1 MFYFATP
8 HAKTGIKDYKLDSE
22 KLDRNDYFTK
32 FLEKNG
38 LKIFLPIRDADQ
50 TLSGTKLLDLELDVI
65 KNCEAIIIVLSDTR
79 GIYMEAGYAK
89 ALGKKV
95 VGLKVPETRE
105 FSDWGKSFFDYI
117 AKDEKDLLSY
127 LKNLTK

>member
-8 HAKTGIKDYKLDSE
+8 HAKTGIKDYELDSE

-38 LKIFLPIRDADQ
+38 FRIFLPMRDADQ
-50 TLSGTKLLDLELDVI
+50 TLSGKKLLDLELNVI
-65 KNCEAIIIVLSDTR
+65 KNCEGIIVVLSDTR
-79 GIYMEAGYAK
+79 GIYLEAGYAK

-95 VGLKVPETRE
+95 VGLEVTETRE
-105 FSDWGKSFFDYI
+105 FSDWGKAFFDYI
-117 AKDEKDLLSY
+117 ARDENDLLNY
-127 LKNLTK
+127 LKNNT